1 MRVVV
6 LVFGEVGGEVFE
18 FGELDGRAGAGV
30 GALGFDDARRHH
42 GLRRFFGQHR
52 GGEEAEAAVPWA
64 QVVALLFVPEANL
77 VEEAGEQRAVQ
88 GFYLRVFQRQPPFGA
103 VGQVAFRCG
112 GVGAVE
118 VEFLFAAVAQ
128 QLVHQFAP
136 FAHPL
141 RVQVVVFAPLA
152 QAVVARRAPLALVG
166 GKEVEQGLVVA
177 AFVGEFA
184 LFLVGARFL
193 PEGAFARVLDG

>member
-1 MRVVV
+1 M
-6 LVFGEVGGEVFE
+6 
-18 FGELDGRAGAGV
+18 
-30 GALGFDDARRHH
+30 AR
-42 GLRRFFGQHR
+42 
-52 GGEEAEAAVPWA
+52 A
-64 QVVALLFVPEANL
+64 QVVAVLFVPEADL

-88 GFYLRVFQRQPPFGA
+88 GLNLRVFQRQPSFGA
-103 VGQVAFRCG
+103 VRQLGFWRG

-118 VEFLFAAVAQ
+118 VQFLFAAVAQ
-128 QLVHQFAP
+128 KLIDQFAP

-141 RVQVVVFAPLA
+141 RVEVVAFAPLA
-152 QAVVARRAPLALVG
+152 QAVVACRAPFALVG

-177 AFVGEFA
+177 RLVGKFA